1 MLNIFLSLT
10 GNYKAEVY
18 IPSADAYGP
27 DSGLTISFTVE
38 ETFDNDHR
46 VVSQRGGDTGRITF
60 SAADA
65 GQHRICFTP
74 DSRSGGNWVSGA
86 AGPVKLSVDIAIGET
101 SKIESED
108 KGKVEDMVSRVKSLN
123 GRLHDIRR
131 EQVFQRVSLFA
142 TWFCR
147 DQMLFYIV

>member
-1 MLNIFLSLT
+1 MLNPNT
-10 GNYKAEVY
+10 NT
-18 IPSADAYGP
+18 YGP
-27 DSGLTISFTVE
+27 DAGLTISLTVE

-46 VVSQRGGDTGRITF
+46 VVSQKGGDTGRFTF

-74 DSRSGGNWVSGA
+74 DSRGGGSWLSGSSSAVRLNI
-86 AGPVKLSVDIAIGET
+86 DMAIGET

-108 KGKVEDMVSRVKSLN
+108 KGKVEDLVSRVRSLN

-131 EQVFQRVSLFA
+131 EQIFQRVRPVLQTTYMS
-142 TWFCR
+142 
-147 DQMLFYIV
+147 